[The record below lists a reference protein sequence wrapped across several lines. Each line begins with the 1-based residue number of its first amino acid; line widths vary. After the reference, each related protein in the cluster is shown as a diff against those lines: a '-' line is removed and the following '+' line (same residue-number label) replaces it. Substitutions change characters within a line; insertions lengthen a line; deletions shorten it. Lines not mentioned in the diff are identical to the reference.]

1 MNHVRKRPLRADA
14 RQNRERIVDAAIHRL
29 AQDPNASVADIA
41 ERAGVG
47 RVTLYSHFPSRE
59 ELVEAALVGVL
70 DRGDAVLAGVDLT
83 GDSRAALAR
92 LIEASWLLTAQTGAL
107 LDAARAVLPAGRV
120 HELHVKPT
128 ERVLDLLRRG
138 QAAGELRSDLPLEW
152 MASAL
157 HHLVKGAAVDVSR
170 GTLDPAEVPGLI
182 TALVLP
188 AFSTSPPAAV

>member
-1 MNHVRKRPLRADA
+1 MSQLRRRPLRADA

-29 AQDPNASVADIA
+29 AEDPNAPVAEIA

-59 ELVEAALVGVL
+59 ELVEAALVAVL

-107 LDAARAVLPAGRV
+107 LEAARAVLPAGRV
-120 HELHVKPT
+120 HDLHVKPA

-138 QAAGELRSDLPLEW
+138 QSAGELRSDLALEW

-157 HHLVKGAAVDVSR
+157 HHLIKGAAVDVSR

-182 TALVLP
+182 TALVVP
-188 AFSTSPPAAV
+188 AFSASSPAAA